1 MNKSVNKSINQPSQT
16 INLPHSQDSAPTLLD
31 QANHHHS
38 TNSRNAIKC
47 PQRNAFRHTPSCCK
61 SDLSPPRGFN
71 IQPPMPTNNK
81 QEQPTVPTVGGED
94 IHRMLEEALKKKQ
107 KQDKRK
113 STSKRHSSKRTSRSS
128 RSHGA
133 AAGTAAGVPVGATVK
148 GSGAGGTIKGSGPG
162 MPAEKF
168 DPKATTSGD
177 AFFAQFKAKQD
188 KSYGPRYHG

>member
-1 MNKSVNKSINQPSQT
+1 
-16 INLPHSQDSAPTLLD
+16 
-31 QANHHHS
+31 
-38 TNSRNAIKC
+38 
-47 PQRNAFRHTPSCCK
+47 
-61 SDLSPPRGFN
+61 
-71 IQPPMPTNNK
+71 MPTNNQ

-133 AAGTAAGVPVGATVK
+133 TATAVAAGVPVGATVK